1 MLGKIKYSYI
11 PQTKATDAILSSLAY
26 AIKSTGGIDYIL
38 IDNKSKGRR
47 IYPDDMSDNVI
58 NCHKDELVEQIES
71 LAENDTEIILV
82 NGFDIN
88 LDEVREKFCKLV
100 KSYDILLCINNILD
114 LEDNNSNISIYIEP
128 NIDDLDD
135 EEWADVKEEIIYSLE
150 EAQEQRTLKEKNK
163 NKNKDKESGM
173 TNLLE
178 LFGLNNLNKKADM
191 LSTKR
196 DDTKDEYIY
205 DEFDLDVVEQYSYT
219 VNDSELI
226 VSLSS
231 DDEILINNEEDFI
244 LIPKKQVQFLIDTLV
259 KLQSVSMDDKANKQE
274 K

>member
-178 LFGLNNLNKKADM
+178 LFGLSTLNKKA
-191 LSTKR
+191 

-219 VNDSELI
+219 VNDSELV

-244 LIPKKQVQFLIDTLV
+244 LIPKKQVQFLMDTLV